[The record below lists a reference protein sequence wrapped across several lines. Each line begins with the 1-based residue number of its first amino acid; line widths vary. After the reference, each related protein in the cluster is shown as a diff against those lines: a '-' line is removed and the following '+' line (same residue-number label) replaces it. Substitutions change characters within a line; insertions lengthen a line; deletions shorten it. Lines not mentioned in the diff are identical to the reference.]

1 MRAAGQILTAA
12 GRWLAGVLAAG
23 FLAAA
28 LLYLAPGASVDEREL
43 DPTLSEESR
52 ASYRRQAGETGNL
65 LGFYTSFLQAAVHG
79 DLGRSRTYGIPVAQ
93 LIAERWQLTAA
104 SVAQAWTAAWLIGL
118 ASALLCSGWRWTA
131 PPFTALSTVLV
142 CLPSGLLAIFF
153 FVAGLPVSGILAA
166 AVYPRVFQYIRNLLD
181 RAAGAPHCLAARA
194 RGVRPLRLLLLHR
207 AWPIWPEAVTLAGVT
222 VSTAIGAAIPAE
234 ALCDVPGLGQLA
246 WKSALARDLHLLVA
260 LTLVVA
266 AVTLAFNSLAS
277 VAALGGRP
285 QGGIRWRA

>member
-1 MRAAGQILTAA
+1 MPGTRQLLTAA
-12 GRWLAGVLAAG
+12 GRWLAGVLIAG

-28 LLYLAPGASVDEREL
+28 MLYLAPGASVDEREL
-43 DPTLSEESR
+43 DPALSEDAR
-52 ASYRRQAGETGNL
+52 ATYRRQAAPHSGL
-65 LGFYTSFLQAAVHG
+65 LGFYAGFLTSAARG
-79 DLGRSRTYGIPVAQ
+79 DLGISRTYSLPVTQ
-93 LIAERWQLTAA
+93 LIAERWRLTAV
-104 SVAQAWTAAWLIGL
+104 SVAQAWAAAWLLGL
-118 ASALLCSGWRWTA
+118 AAALICSGWRWAA
-131 PPFTALSTVLV
+131 PPFTILSSILV
-142 CLPSGLLAIFF
+142 CLPSGLLAVFF

-166 AVYPRVFQYIRNLLD
+166 AVCPRVFQFLRNLLD
-181 RAAGAPHCLAARA
+181 RAARAPHCLAARA

-266 AVTLAFNSLAS
+266 AVTLAVNALAS
-277 VAALGGRP
+277 VAASGRSDA
-285 QGGIRWRA
+285 GAIRWHA